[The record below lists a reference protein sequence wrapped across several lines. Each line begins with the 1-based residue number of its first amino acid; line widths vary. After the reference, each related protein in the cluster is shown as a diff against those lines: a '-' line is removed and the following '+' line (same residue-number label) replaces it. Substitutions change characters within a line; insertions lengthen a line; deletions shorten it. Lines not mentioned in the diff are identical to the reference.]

1 MCTCNVQYLPPWE
14 KRAIESQKEMLRKEK
29 QLLPQIIINWRRHNT
44 EGLQPTMMM
53 LWAIA
58 GAPLAVYNVV
68 ENFNIALQIQPQI
81 LTSLSFITWTQC
93 RYYSSVSA
101 VGMGESLPVISNSSK
116 LLVFAH
122 RKDKEG
128 LNFATY

>member
-1 MCTCNVQYLPPWE
+1 
-14 KRAIESQKEMLRKEK
+14 MLRKEK

-58 GAPLAVYNVV
+58 GAPLAVYNLV

-101 VGMGESLPVISNSSK
+101 VYMGESLPVISNYSK
-116 LLVFAH
+116 LLVFAQ
-122 RKDKEG
+122 RKG
-128 LNFATY
+128 

>member
-1 MCTCNVQYLPPWE
+1 MYNIPPLE
-14 KRAIESQKEMLRKEK
+14 KAGKRAIESQKEMLRKEK

-101 VGMGESLPVISNSSK
+101 LCVGGSLLVISNSSK

-122 RKDKEG
+122 RKG
-128 LNFATY
+128 

>member
-1 MCTCNVQYLPPWE
+1 MYNIPPLE
-14 KRAIESQKEMLRKEK
+14 KAGKRAIESRKEMLRKEK

-101 VGMGESLPVISNSSK
+101 LCVGGSLPVISNSSK

-122 RKDKEG
+122 RKG
-128 LNFATY
+128 

>member
-1 MCTCNVQYLPPWE
+1 
-14 KRAIESQKEMLRKEK
+14 
-29 QLLPQIIINWRRHNT
+29 
-44 EGLQPTMMM
+44 MMM

-101 VGMGESLPVISNSSK
+101 LCMGESLPVISNSPK

-122 RKDKEG
+122 GKDKEG

>member
-1 MCTCNVQYLPPWE
+1 MYNIPPLE
-14 KRAIESQKEMLRKEK
+14 KAGKRAIESQKEMLRKEK

-58 GAPLAVYNVV
+58 GAALAVYNVV

-93 RYYSSVSA
+93 RYYSNVSA
-101 VGMGESLPVISNSSK
+101 LCVGGSLPVISNSSK

-122 RKDKEG
+122 RKG
-128 LNFATY
+128 

>member
-1 MCTCNVQYLPPWE
+1 
-14 KRAIESQKEMLRKEK
+14 
-29 QLLPQIIINWRRHNT
+29 
-44 EGLQPTMMM
+44 MMM

-93 RYYSSVSA
+93 RYYSSVSVVC
-101 VGMGESLPVISNSSK
+101 VGQLLPVISESSK
-116 LLVFAH
+116 WLFFAH
-122 RKDKEG
+122 KKG
-128 LNFATY
+128 

>member
-1 MCTCNVQYLPPWE
+1 MYNIPPLE
-14 KRAIESQKEMLRKEK
+14 KAGKRAIESQKEMLRKEK

-44 EGLQPTMMM
+44 EGLQPTMMI

-58 GAPLAVYNVV
+58 GAALAVYNVV

-81 LTSLSFITWTQC
+81 LTSLSFITWAQC
-93 RYYSSVSA
+93 RYYSNVSA
-101 VGMGESLPVISNSSK
+101 LCVGGSLPVISNSSK

-122 RKDKEG
+122 RKG
-128 LNFATY
+128 

>member
-1 MCTCNVQYLPPWE
+1 MYNIPPLE
-14 KRAIESQKEMLRKEK
+14 KAGKRAIESQKEMLRKEK

-101 VGMGESLPVISNSSK
+101 LCVGGSLPVISNSSK

-122 RKDKEG
+122 RKG
-128 LNFATY
+128 

>member
-1 MCTCNVQYLPPWE
+1 MHNIPLE
-14 KRAIESQKEMLRKEK
+14 KAGKRAIESQKEMLRKEK

-101 VGMGESLPVISNSSK
+101 LCVGGSLPVISNSSK

-122 RKDKEG
+122 RKG
-128 LNFATY
+128 QSLNFAIY

>member
-1 MCTCNVQYLPPWE
+1 MYNIPPLE
-14 KRAIESQKEMLRKEK
+14 KAGKRAIESQKEMLRKEK

-101 VGMGESLPVISNSSK
+101 LCVGGSLPVISNSPK

-122 RKDKEG
+122 RKG
-128 LNFATY
+128 

>member
-1 MCTCNVQYLPPWE
+1 
-14 KRAIESQKEMLRKEK
+14 
-29 QLLPQIIINWRRHNT
+29 
-44 EGLQPTMMM
+44 MMM

-93 RYYSSVSA
+93 RYYANVSA
-101 VGMGESLPVISNSSK
+101 VCVSEFLRAVTNSSK
-116 LLVFAH
+116 LLVFC
-122 RKDKEG
+122 
-128 LNFATY
+128 T